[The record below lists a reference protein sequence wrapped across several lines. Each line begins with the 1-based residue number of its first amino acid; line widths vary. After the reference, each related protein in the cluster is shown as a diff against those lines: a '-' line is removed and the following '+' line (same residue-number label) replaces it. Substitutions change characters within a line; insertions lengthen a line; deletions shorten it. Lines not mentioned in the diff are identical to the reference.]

1 MSRLFQPLTLRGL
14 TTPNRIAVSPM
25 CQYQAQDGLANDWHL
40 VHLGG
45 LAQGGA
51 GLVFTEATAVTPEG
65 RISPDDLGL
74 WNDDQA
80 EVLARIVR
88 FIVSQGAVPGIQL
101 AHAGRKA
108 SNPAPWKGSGS
119 LPAIRRRVD
128 ARGAQRPALRRQA
141 GPCPRPWMSPE
152 SWRSSKPSWT
162 RPAAPWPRA
171 SG

>member
-14 TTPNRIAVSPM
+14 TLPNRISVSPM

-51 GLVFTEATAVTPEG
+51 GLVFTEATAVVPEG
-65 RISPDDLGL
+65 RISP
-74 WNDDQA
+74 DDQA

-88 FIVSQGAVPGIQL
+88 FIASQGAVPGIQL

-108 SNPAPWKGSGS
+108 SNPAPWKGGGS
-119 LPAIRRRVD
+119 IPAT
-128 ARGAQRPALRRQA
+128 A
-141 GPCPRPWMSPE
+141 G
-152 SWRSSKPSWT
+152 
-162 RPAAPWPRA
+162 
-171 SG
+171 